1 MLPYKKRQIVTKEGK
16 RMCPENQEMERLERP
31 DKTEKFVPEYRG
43 NLRDHMIEIPRCIA
57 QASGIRIFG
66 RRIKSLVFTTD
77 VAIIRNINADAV
89 IAVYP
94 FTPQPAITH
103 AVLTAA
109 EMPVFSGVGGGIT
122 SGARVVNLAMDAEA
136 LGAAAV
142 VVNAPTSNE
151 CIGRLKEVVDIPV
164 VVTVARMDTDIASR
178 LAAGADILNVSAAE
192 KTAELVRRIRDAFP
206 RVPIIATGGSTEE
219 TIARTIDAGANAITY
234 TPPTSA
240 ALFRELMVKYRGD

>member
-1 MLPYKKRQIVTKEGK
+1 M
-16 RMCPENQEMERLERP
+16 
-31 DKTEKFVPEYRG
+31 
-43 NLRDHMIEIPRCIA
+43 
-57 QASGIRIFG
+57 G

-136 LGAAAV
+136 LGATAV

-151 CIGRLKEVVDIPV
+151 CIRDSRRSSTSRSWSPSRAW
-164 VVTVARMDTDIASR
+164 TRMSKAR

-192 KTAELVRRIRDAFP
+192 NTAPLVRRIRSEFP
-206 RVPIIATGGSTEE
+206 QAAIIATGGSTEE
-219 TIARTIDAGANAITY
+219 TILRTIEAGANAITY

-240 ALFRELMVKYRGD
+240 ALFRRADGQVPRGLIRPPRGPERAEKYSAKNIFFSRRIKGLFNIGKVC

>member
-1 MLPYKKRQIVTKEGK
+1 MTNKI
-16 RMCPENQEMERLERP
+16 
-31 DKTEKFVPEYRG
+31 EKYVPEYRG
-43 NLRDHMIEIPRCIA
+43 HLRDHMIEIPRCIA
-57 QASGIRIFG
+57 QASGIRVFG

-77 VAIIRNINADAV
+77 VAIVRNINADAV

-122 SGARVVNLAMDAEA
+122 SGARVVSLAMDAEA
-136 LGAAAV
+136 LGAMGV

-151 CIGRLKEVVDIPV
+151 CIRELKRVIDIPV
-164 VVTVARMDTDIASR
+164 VITVARMDTDIDAR
-178 LAAGADILNVSAAE
+178 LEAGADILNVSAAE
-192 KTAELVRRIRDAFP
+192 RTAELVQKIRRDYP
-206 RVPIIATGGSTEE
+206 QVPIIATGGSTEE
-219 TIARTIDAGANAITY
+219 TILRTIEAGANAITY

>member
-1 MLPYKKRQIVTKEGK
+1 
-16 RMCPENQEMERLERP
+16 MCNVNQDRDRVERP
-31 DKTEKFVPEYRG
+31 EKAEKFVPEYRG

-57 QASGIRIFG
+57 QASGIRVFG

-94 FTPQPAITH
+94 FTAPARH
-103 AVLTAA
+103 HPRGADRRA

-136 LGAAAV
+136 LGATAV

-151 CIGRLKEVVDIPV
+151 CIRRLKEVIDIPV
-164 VVTVARMDTDIASR
+164 VVTVARMDTDVEAR

-192 KTAELVRRIRDAFP
+192 NTAPLVRRIRSEFP
-206 RVPIIATGGSTEE
+206 RPPSSPPAAPRRRRSCARSRPAPTPSPIRRPRPRRS
-219 TIARTIDAGANAITY
+219 
-234 TPPTSA
+234 SA
-240 ALFRELMVKYRGD
+240 S

>member
-1 MLPYKKRQIVTKEGK
+1 
-16 RMCPENQEMERLERP
+16 MCNVNQDRVDRPE
-31 DKTEKFVPEYRG
+31 KAEKFVPEYRG

-57 QASGIRIFG
+57 QASGIRVFG
-66 RRIKSLVFTTD
+66 RR
-77 VAIIRNINADAV
+77 INADAV

-136 LGAAAV
+136 LGATAV

-151 CIGRLKEVVDIPV
+151 CIRRLKEVIDIPV
-164 VVTVARMDTDIASR
+164 VVTVARMDTDVKAR

-192 KTAELVRRIRDAFP
+192 NTAPLVRRIRSEFP
-206 RVPIIATGGSTEE
+206 QAAIIATGGSTEE
-219 TIARTIDAGANAITY
+219 TILRTIEAGANAITY